1 MNSYDFTVKAQDGSN
16 MNIAVRYYTRSGNTK
31 KLAEAIANAISVDA
45 KDLSNPLEERVDVLF
60 LGCSY
65 YAFDVD
71 AEVKRF
77 INDNKEKIGKIV
89 CFGTS
94 AMMKSMKKPV
104 SKVTEP
110 LGIMV
115 ADEEFH
121 CRGQFGKMH
130 KDRPNMDDLN
140 EASAFAKKV
149 R

>member
-1 MNSYDFTVKAQDGSN
+1 MNT
-16 MNIAVRYYTRSGNTK
+16 AVRYYTRSGNTK
-31 KLAEAIANAISVDA
+31 KLADAIAKTISSES
-45 KDLSNPLEERVDVLF
+45 KDLSTPLEERADILF

-77 INDNKEKIGKIV
+77 IVENKDKIGKIV

-104 SKVTEP
+104 KKVADTV
-110 LGIMV
+110 GVAV

-121 CRGQFGKMH
+121 CRGEFAKFH
-130 KDRPNMDDLN
+130 KGRPNETDL
-140 EASAFAKKV
+140 AKVSAFARSIVDQEK
-149 R
+149 